1 MLIDGPQVPG
11 TWSPRLNIW
20 GFGAPTAPCA
30 PNPKVPGTWE
40 LQGTFSAA
48 FRVPDEQQVD
58 VSSQDGH
65 PEKFLLVTQR
75 ERDRFRSAMAPAI
88 RLPMNFRSIGRLLAL
103 AFVLALGLGGCS
115 GASFSGSVYRGPGYA
130 FRVPTPP
137 NSWKQIDVDGKALS
151 FVDEANGAL
160 IAASGR
166 CKVDGEDV
174 PLKSLVQHL
183 FLQFTDREVISE
195 ETVPFDGREAIHTIV
210 TAKLDGVPKQFD
222 VWILKKDGCVYDL
235 YLITEPA
242 DFEQA
247 AGPFREFVHG
257 FATVPADD
265 D

>member
-1 MLIDGPQVPG
+1 MV
-11 TWSPRLNIW
+11 RLTK
-20 GFGAPTAPCA
+20 G
-30 PNPKVPGTWE
+30 PKVPGTW
-40 LQGTFSAA
+40 GTGATFLPA
-48 FRVPDEQQVD
+48 FGVLAEQQVD

-75 ERDRFRSAMAPAI
+75 ERDRFRSAMGAAI
-88 RLPMNFRSIGRLLAL
+88 RLRMNFRSIGCLVVLAL
-103 AFVLALGLGGCS
+103 AFGLGGCS
-115 GASFSGSVYRGPGYA
+115 GASFSGSVYRGPDYA
-130 FRVPTPP
+130 FRVPPP
-137 NSWKQIDVDGKALS
+137 PSSWKQIDLDGKALS
-151 FVDEANGAL
+151 FVDESNGAL

-195 ETVPFDGREAIHTIV
+195 EIVPFDGREAIHTV
-210 TAKLDGVPKQFD
+210 LTAKLDGVPKQFD

-235 YLITEPA
+235 YCITDPA

-247 AGPFREFVHG
+247 VGPFREFVHG

>member
-1 MLIDGPQVPG
+1 MVSQ
-11 TWSPRLNIW
+11 
-20 GFGAPTAPCA
+20 
-30 PNPKVPGTWE
+30 PNEPKVQPKVPGTFGPTNE
-40 LQGTFSAA
+40 PKVPGTFEPGRPFRSALG
-48 FRVPDEQQVD
+48 VLKVQQVD

-65 PEKFLLVTQR
+65 PQKFLLVR
-75 ERDRFRSAMAPAI
+75 RAERDRFRSAMGAAI
-88 RLPMNFRSIGRLLAL
+88 RLRMNLRLIGCLLVFAFAVSIG
-103 AFVLALGLGGCS
+103 GCT

-137 NSWKQIDVDGKALS
+137 SSWKQIDLDGKALS
-151 FVDEANGAL
+151 FVDESNGAL

-195 ETVPFDGREAIHTIV
+195 EVVPFDGREAIHTVI

-222 VWILKKDGCVYDL
+222 VWILKKDGCVYDM
-235 YLITEPA
+235 YFITDPA

-247 AGPFREFVHG
+247 VGPFREFVHG
-257 FATVPADD
+257 FATVPTDD